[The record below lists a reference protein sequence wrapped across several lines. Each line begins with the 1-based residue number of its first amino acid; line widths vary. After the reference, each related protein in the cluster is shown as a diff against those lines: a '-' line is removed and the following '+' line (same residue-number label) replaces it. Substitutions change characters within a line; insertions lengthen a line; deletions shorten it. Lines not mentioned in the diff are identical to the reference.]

1 MPTITPHQEGTVTS
15 LTCAYDPGPS
25 PQIPSPPPW
34 LSSSLTPYPISVCW
48 PIYHYYFTAYS
59 SCYDAGRPI
68 AAAIEKSTN
77 RVTINASP
85 GRRAS
90 PPPTK
95 TTRQNFH
102 NECTKAETTSRKEGE
117 SNELRAL
124 IHQQLISCLAYS
136 SCAECHHDESRKE
149 WN

>member
-1 MPTITPHQEGTVTS
+1 MLRRRTADRSGYREINK
-15 LTCAYDPGPS
+15 PS
-25 PQIPSPPPW
+25 HNKRESGASGVPPSNKNNE
-34 LSSSLTPYPISVCW
+34 
-48 PIYHYYFTAYS
+48 A
-59 SCYDAGRPI
+59 
-68 AAAIEKSTN
+68 
-77 RVTINASP
+77 
-85 GRRAS
+85 
-90 PPPTK
+90 
-95 TTRQNFH
+95 NFH